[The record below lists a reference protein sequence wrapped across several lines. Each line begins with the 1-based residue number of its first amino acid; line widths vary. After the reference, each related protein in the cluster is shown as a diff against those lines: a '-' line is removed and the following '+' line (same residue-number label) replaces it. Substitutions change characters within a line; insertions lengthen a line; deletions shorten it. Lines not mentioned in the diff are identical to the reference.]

1 MRGHMLKAL
10 VNTLQR
16 KGCNMVNLKLTS
28 HTTGLTVIVRL
39 GSDDLIIADMLS
51 SGRMIKTHAGEV
63 VVKETTDEI
72 LAMLDGK
79 NDK

>member
-1 MRGHMLKAL
+1 
-10 VNTLQR
+10 
-16 KGCNMVNLKLTS
+16 MVNLKLTS